1 MSIDIR
7 TRMIGGPV
15 GIRIKIHLNPITKA
29 RVDCHIEENAGLA
42 LLSKHHLTESDFLA
56 SVITV

>member
-1 MSIDIR
+1 
-7 TRMIGGPV
+7 MIGGPV